1 MKDKIAVEY
10 LMKLAGILS
19 NEISNSI
26 RGVGLYSSANIA
38 EEKIL
43 IKVGLGDGGIPVISI
58 DMNGRTE
65 VDLDIL
71 VNLDNE
77 DKSIILEGLS
87 SMIEMYKE
95 FLYSSDREGL
105 NKELPN
111 YSFEEIAR
119 MDLNDYLFVGS
130 SN

>member
-1 MKDKIAVEY
+1 MKDKIAAEY

-58 DMNGRTE
+58 YMNGRTE

-119 MDLNDYLFVGS
+119 MDFNDYLFVGS

>member
-1 MKDKIAVEY
+1 MKDKIAAEY

-19 NEISNSI
+19 NEITNSI
-26 RGVGLYSSANIA
+26 RGVGLYSSVNVV

-43 IKVGLGDGGIPVISI
+43 IKVGLEDGGVPVISI
-58 DMNGRTE
+58 DMKGRTE

-77 DKSIILEGLS
+77 DKSVILEGLS

-95 FLYSSDREGL
+95 FLYSNNREGL

-111 YSFEEIAR
+111 YSFEEVAR

>member
-1 MKDKIAVEY
+1 MKDKIAAEY

-119 MDLNDYLFVGS
+119 MDFNDYLFVGS